1 MRVRRVSWA
10 AGKKWELEQVVKGGI
25 RAELNIV
32 VWESGAPV
40 PHSDI
45 LLREEDPRFP
55 FCCALRSLERQ
66 KGKDKKLVKD
76 WCRKGGNNVF
86 SSSFEGRTR
95 LILKQQRL
103 DIRKHFWTLKD
114 PEQYNWLL
122 REIRFFSS
130 CLPSLPVLLSVT
142 SDLPL

>member
-1 MRVRRVSWA
+1 M
-10 AGKKWELEQVVKGGI
+10 VKGGI

-66 KGKDKKLVKD
+66 KGAVLGLQTCKRLMQ
-76 WCRKGGNNVF
+76 KGREQCF
-86 SSSFEGRTR
+86 LF
-95 LILKQQRL
+95 ILCGQDEAYFKAAEAR
-103 DIRKHFWTLKD
+103 H
-114 PEQYNWLL
+114 
-122 REIRFFSS
+122 
-130 CLPSLPVLLSVT
+130 
-142 SDLPL
+142 